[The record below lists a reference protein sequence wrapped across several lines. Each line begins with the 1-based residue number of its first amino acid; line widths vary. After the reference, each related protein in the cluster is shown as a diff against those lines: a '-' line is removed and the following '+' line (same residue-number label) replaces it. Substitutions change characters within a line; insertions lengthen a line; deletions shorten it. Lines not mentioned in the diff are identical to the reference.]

1 MSREQIEKMYED
13 QYNSQKVQYDNNKKD
28 QYNTLNNDYLKG
40 KDKFYNDRNSAASQ
54 NARDVQRVRDMMANS
69 NLSHSGESVDGML
82 RVNTDFANAKGRIY
96 GDENEFN
103 RGIADKRRLV
113 DSEYANNLQGLRSRI
128 DSEKAQQV
136 MAWDLEQQKLA
147 LEREKMAQQERLAA
161 ARYSGSGSGGS
172 GGSSQNMSKAD
183 FKANFQA
190 NMDTERGRVE
200 MNNMLNNS
208 KDEIVGAYGLAYYQ
222 ELRNEFDSANF
233 NVYGPTL
240 VKKPKTDP
248 LAKKNSNTMF
258 NTNPYMSGSRW

>member
-28 QYNTLNNDYLKG
+28 QYNSLNNDYLKG

-136 MAWDLEQQKLA
+136 MAWEMEQQKLA
-147 LEREKMAQQERLAA
+147 LEREKMAMQERIAQQQAA
-161 ARYSGSGSGGS
+161 AR
-172 GGSSQNMSKAD
+172 SSASRSSSQQNMSKAD
-183 FKANFQA
+183 FKANFRS
-190 NMDTERGRVE
+190 NLDTERGRVE
-200 MNNMLNNS
+200 MNSLLNSS
-208 KDEIVGAYGLAYYQ
+208 KNEIVGAYGLAYYQ
-222 ELRNEFDSANF
+222 ELKDEFDKTNSG
-233 NVYGPTL
+233 VYGPTL
-240 VKKPKTDP
+240 VPRKNTPKPTKS
-248 LAKKNSNTMF
+248 NSSNMF
-258 NTNPYMSGSRW
+258 NTNPYMNGGR